1 MVYLFGIA
9 KDICQKRKRQ
19 APQVNEFEAEIA
31 ELNKKLDG
39 LELEISMSQEAL
51 ESIEIRLR
59 LLNTELDFDIE
70 GS

>member
-1 MVYLFGIA
+1 
-9 KDICQKRKRQ
+9 
-19 APQVNEFEAEIA
+19 VNEFEAEIT
-31 ELNKKLDG
+31 EINKKLDR

-59 LLNTELDFDIE
+59 LLSTELDFETE